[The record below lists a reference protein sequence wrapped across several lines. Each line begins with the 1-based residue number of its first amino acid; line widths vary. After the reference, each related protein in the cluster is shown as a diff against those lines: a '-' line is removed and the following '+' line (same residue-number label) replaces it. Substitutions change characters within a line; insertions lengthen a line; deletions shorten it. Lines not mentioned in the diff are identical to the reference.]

1 MDKIKVAVIGCG
13 DVAFRH
19 YLPTIQ
25 ALGDQVEVVAVCDCD
40 GARAAQAREMY
51 EAAVACTSS
60 DEVLALPNLD
70 GVVILTPMETHG
82 RLAIAALESG
92 RHVYV
97 EKVMATSMA
106 EADRMVALA
115 EQKNLVLA
123 CAPGTVFL
131 SAYQRTKEL
140 LHSGVIGQ
148 LCFAYA
154 LAAHMGPARWEE
166 FSGDPTW
173 FYQPGAGPLFD
184 LGVYPLHILTQL
196 VGPVKRVTAF
206 SGLAVPELVMTAR
219 NVRGQRLR
227 VQVDDT
233 ALLLL
238 DFGNAILASI
248 AASYNVL
255 ASRLPDMQFWGS
267 KGAMT
272 APQFLGDEVSI
283 WRAENGRWELIQLPP
298 SALDRFEIA
307 AGLPH
312 WLECIRA
319 GKRPLNDGRHGRHI
333 LDILLA
339 AQRSART
346 GQAITLESSW

>member
-1 MDKIKVAVIGCG
+1 MDKISVAVIGCG

-25 ALGDQVEVVAVCDCD
+25 ALSDQAVLVATCDRD
-40 GARAAQAREMY
+40 KARAARARETY
-51 EAAVACTSS
+51 HAAIACTSS

-97 EKVMATSMA
+97 EKVMATTMA
-106 EADRMVALA
+106 EANRMVALA
-115 EQKNLVLA
+115 DQKNLVLA

-131 SAYQRTKEL
+131 PAYQRAKEL
-140 LHSGVIGQ
+140 LQSGAIGR

-154 LAAHMGPARWEE
+154 LAAHMGPARWQE

-206 SGLAVPELVMTAR
+206 SGLALPEITMTAQ
-219 NVRGQRLR
+219 NVRGQLLR

-233 ALLLL
+233 TLVLL

-248 AASYNVL
+248 TASYNVL

-267 KGAMT
+267 EGAMT
-272 APQFLGDEVSI
+272 APQFLGNEVGI
-283 WRAENGRWELIQLPP
+283 WRAETKQWELIRLPL

-333 LDILLA
+333 LDVLLA
-339 AQRSART
+339 AQQSART
-346 GQAITLESSW
+346 GQAVVLESN